1 MGGRILIVGKRDG
14 RAGQLSMALLE
25 RGLEAVLFE
34 DATLALESLDRQSRS
49 VVVLEGD
56 AGELDRYATL
66 ESYGRTFGTSASLIV
81 IGDADFELAR
91 RAIQCGAVDVLAAEE
106 GMGSCAERVE
116 AWARPEGPKDDLLT
130 LIGGSSAIVQ
140 LHEQIARLDAHD
152 DTTITLLG
160 ETGTGKSCVAR
171 LLHERSRR
179 AREPF
184 VTVDCTTLAHTLVES
199 ELFGHERGSFSG
211 AIETRRG
218 WVEEAGAGTLFL
230 DEIGELS
237 LDLQTKLLS
246 LLEAKEFSRVGGRK
260 RIPFRARVIAAT
272 NSNLASE
279 VTEGRFRRDL
289 YYRLDVF
296 TIELPPLRKRGR
308 DIVTLTRHFAGRRAE
323 RLGWPGAPDLD
334 EALESALL
342 AHRFDGNVRELRNL
356 VERAMTQSKPIAKL
370 TMEHFPSL
378 TEAAPEPAAV
388 LTPAPKAPPND
399 PALDRIREAAD
410 EREVEAI
417 MESLT
422 LASGNVSQA
431 ARLLGI
437 SRHRLYRRMQKF
449 GMR

>member
-1 MGGRILIVGKRDG
+1 MGGRILIVGKRGG
-14 RAGQLSMALLE
+14 RVEQLSTALLD
-25 RGLEAVLFE
+25 RGIEAELFE
-34 DATLALESLDRQSRS
+34 DAALALERLTQQAHS

-56 AGELDRYATL
+56 GGELDRYAAL
-66 ESYGRTFGTSASLIV
+66 ELHGRALGSSASLIV
-81 IGDADFELAR
+81 IGSADFELAR
-91 RAIQCGAVDVLAAEE
+91 RAIQCGAVDVLAADE
-106 GMGSCAERVE
+106 GMGSCAERIE

-130 LIGGSSAIVQ
+130 LIGGSPAIVQ

-184 VTVDCTTLAHTLVES
+184 VTVDCTTLANTLVES
-199 ELFGHERGSFSG
+199 ELFGHERGAFSG
-211 AIETRRG
+211 AIQTRRG
-218 WVEEAGAGTLFL
+218 WVEEAGAGTLLL

-272 NSNLASE
+272 NRNLASE
-279 VTEGRFRRDL
+279 VSEGRFRRDL

-308 DIVTLTRHFAGRRAE
+308 DIITLTRHFAGRRAE
-323 RLGWPGAPDLD
+323 QLRWPRVPDLD
-334 EALESALL
+334 DALERALL
-342 AHRFDGNVRELRNL
+342 AHPFEGNVRELRNL
-356 VERAMTQSKPIAKL
+356 VERAMTQPKPIETLK
-370 TMEHFPSL
+370 MSHFPSL
-378 TEAAPEPAAV
+378 SNA
-388 LTPAPKAPPND
+388 TPPPRVALRGPVATSTD
-399 PALDRIREAAD
+399 PNLEQIREAA
-410 EREVEAI
+410 EVREIEAI
-417 MESLT
+417 TESLT
-422 LASGNVSQA
+422 LAGGNVSQA

-449 GMR
+449 GLR

>member
-14 RAGQLSMALLE
+14 RAGSLSAALLE
-25 RGLEAVLFE
+25 RGYQADLFE
-34 DATLALESLDRQSRS
+34 DASLALEKLAHGSHS
-49 VVVLEGD
+49 VVVVEGD
-56 AGELDRYATL
+56 DRERYATL
-66 ESYGRTFGTSASLIV
+66 ESYGRAFGSSASLLV
-81 IGDADFELAR
+81 MGCAEFELAR
-91 RAIQCGAVDVLAAEE
+91 RAIQCGAVDVLVAEE
-106 GMGSCAERVE
+106 GMSSCIERIE
-116 AWARPEGPKDDLLT
+116 AWARPGGPKDDPLT
-130 LIGGSSAIVQ
+130 LIGGSPAIAQ
-140 LHEQIARLDAHD
+140 LHEQIARLDGHD

-199 ELFGHERGSFSG
+199 ELFGHEKGAFSG
-211 AIETRRG
+211 AVQTRRG

-272 NSNLASE
+272 NRNLAEE
-279 VTEGRFRRDL
+279 VARGRFRRDL

-308 DIVTLTRHFAGRRAE
+308 DVITLTRHFASRRAE
-323 RLGWPGAPDLD
+323 QLGWPGAPEID
-334 EALESALL
+334 EALEAALL
-342 AHRFDGNVRELRNL
+342 AHPFEGNVRELRNM
-356 VERAMTQSKPIAKL
+356 VERAMMLPRPVDLL
-370 TMEHFPSL
+370 TLEHFPAL
-378 TEAAPEPAAV
+378 TRTTRPSHVARIAPDSVDRGSEPP
-388 LTPAPKAPPND
+388 L
-399 PALDRIREAAD
+399 RQIREAAE

-417 MESLT
+417 TESLT
-422 LASGNVSQA
+422 LAGGNVSQA

-449 GMR
+449 GLR